1 LLLVSGCKDT
11 DNLLIRQFVDLVVG
25 RNGKAERAERA
36 GRGAVIGG
44 LSFGVPIVF
53 VYRLYRGVMNYF
65 YLCGL

>member
-11 DNLLIRQFVDLVVG
+11 DNLLIRQFVVFVVG
-25 RNGKAERAERA
+25 RNGKAMKDERA

-53 VYRLYRGVMNYF
+53 L
-65 YLCGL
+65 

>member
-11 DNLLIRQFVDLVVG
+11 DNLLIRQFVDLVDG
-25 RNGKAERAERA
+25 SNGKAVKAERA

-53 VYRLYRGVMNYF
+53 LYCLYIVCIGV
-65 YLCGL
+65 

>member
-1 LLLVSGCKDT
+1 LLLVSGGKDT

-25 RNGKAERAERA
+25 RNGKAERA

>member
-25 RNGKAERAERA
+25 RNGKAMKAVRA

-53 VYRLYRGVMNYF
+53 L
-65 YLCGL
+65 